1 MSWILKRVVSHR
13 KGDRRR
19 FSNGESSELR
29 VRNLNSDHL
38 QAQKKTFTRWCNAQL
53 SKVEEVEG
61 EDKNKYLIDD
71 LQIDLQDGIRLL
83 KLLEVLSGEE
93 LPKPEKSGRII
104 IRIHR
109 ILNVGKALTFLQSKL
124 NEPLPNIGSEDI
136 VDGNLKL
143 TMGLIWVIILR
154 FKIGI
159 IAEKE
164 QNIQDEA
171 ELEVEIYPNQ
181 EPDVSMMENITSPK
195 EKKERRKSG
204 KKTRNCWYNIMG

>member
-1 MSWILKRVVSHR
+1 MSWLLKRVQSHR
-13 KGDRRR
+13 KGDKRR
-19 FSNGESSELR
+19 FSNGSSSDLR
-29 VRNLNSDHL
+29 VRNLNTDHL

-53 SKVEEVEG
+53 AKVEDNEN

-154 FKIGI
+154 FKIGV

-164 QNIQDEA
+164 QNIQDDVQ
-171 ELEVEIYPNQ
+171 LEVEMYPNKVIIHVYLQ
-181 EPDVSMMENITSPK
+181 YIYKINTII
-195 EKKERRKSG
+195 
-204 KKTRNCWYNIMG
+204 NYN